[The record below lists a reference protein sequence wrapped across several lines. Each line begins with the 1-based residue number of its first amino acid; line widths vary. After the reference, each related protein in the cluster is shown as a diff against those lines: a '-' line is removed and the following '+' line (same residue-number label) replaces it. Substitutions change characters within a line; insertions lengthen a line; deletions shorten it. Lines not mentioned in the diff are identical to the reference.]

1 MNWVKRLVWVVAIT
15 AITAPMGLLAQQFDK
30 QAEQLVLQQLNE
42 SREQAGLA
50 PLKVNPELLQAAR
63 QHSAAM
69 ARERKLSHQLS
80 GEPDVQER
88 LRAAGAHFF
97 RSGENVGYNTQ
108 ADQIHSAFMHSP
120 PHRHNLLTPEY
131 NSVGIGIV
139 HQGDDFWVTEDFAQ
153 TVAALSVDQA
163 SARAAH
169 AVEELRQQK
178 NETPLAQVQMPQLR
192 EAACEM
198 AKTGQMNNRALLQL
212 PGVRYSITY
221 TNSQPEILPPDLS
234 RIAAQPSLKRF
245 AVGSCYAQN
254 ERSPGGTFWMA
265 MVFF

>member
-1 MNWVKRLVWVVAIT
+1 MITVRTLVLVAAIT
-15 AITAPMGLLAQQFDK
+15 AVCAPVTLLAQQFDK

-50 PLKVNPELLQAAR
+50 PLKVSPELVQAAR
-63 QHSAAM
+63 HHSAAM
-69 ARERKLSHQLS
+69 AQERKLSHQLS

-108 ADQIHSAFMHSP
+108 EDQIHSAFMHSP
-120 PHRHNLLTPEY
+120 PHRHNLLTPDY

-139 HQGDDFWVTEDFAQ
+139 RQGDDFWVTEDFAQ

-169 AVEELRQQK
+169 AFEELRQQ
-178 NETPLAQVQMPQLR
+178 ERQTPLAQVQIPQLR
-192 EAACEM
+192 EAVCEM
-198 AKTGQMNNRALLQL
+198 AKTGQINNRALLQM
-212 PGVRYSITY
+212 PGVRYTITY
-221 TNSQPEILPPDLS
+221 TNAQPEILPPDLS
-234 RIAAQPSLKRF
+234 RIAAQPVLKRF
-245 AVGSCYAQN
+245 AVGSCYVQN
-254 ERSPGGTFWMA
+254 EKAPGGMFWMA